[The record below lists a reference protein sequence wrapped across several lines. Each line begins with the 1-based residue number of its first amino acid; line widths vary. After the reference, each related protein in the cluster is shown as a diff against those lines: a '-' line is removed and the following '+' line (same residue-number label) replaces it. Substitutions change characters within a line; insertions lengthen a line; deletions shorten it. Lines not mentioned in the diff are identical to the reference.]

1 LKGLEI
7 MGLLKIRRMNVPF
20 EEDYTHAF
28 PTCISQEEL
37 PRHEYFGGGDRGIW
51 RGNNKTGDSPD
62 KT

>member
-1 LKGLEI
+1 